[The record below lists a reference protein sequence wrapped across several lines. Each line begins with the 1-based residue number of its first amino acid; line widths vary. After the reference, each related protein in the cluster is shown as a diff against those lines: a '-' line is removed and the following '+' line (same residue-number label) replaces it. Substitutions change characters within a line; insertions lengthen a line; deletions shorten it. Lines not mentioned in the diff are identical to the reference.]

1 MPNFSWDCHYHWHN
15 SFLFWGLCGA
25 SLIGQLQR
33 SQETG
38 SYGGGNRTQGL
49 QWALFLCTLE
59 NAIHM
64 PTEIG
69 WCWTKKAYECPQ
81 WNILMEDDIACV
93 CVWGGRPFH
102 LAKKTISHLQG
113 TAFNCYMA
121 RIQRASM
128 CWDQKGLC
136 LFTTYLELCP
146 AQSLETK

>member
-1 MPNFSWDCHYHWHN
+1 
-15 SFLFWGLCGA
+15 
-25 SLIGQLQR
+25 
-33 SQETG
+33 
-38 SYGGGNRTQGL
+38 
-49 QWALFLCTLE
+49 
-59 NAIHM
+59 
-64 PTEIG
+64 
-69 WCWTKKAYECPQ
+69 
-81 WNILMEDDIACV
+81 MEDDIACV
-93 CVWGGRPFH
+93 CVGGVGRPYH